1 MAEYKKTS
9 PWFRT
14 PSNSLYLEQIVYRN
28 VPINPDDA
36 EYVIETQY
44 KHRPDLLS
52 YDLYGTPAYWWVFMQ
67 RNRSVIY
74 DPIYDF
80 VPGLAIRLPRKE
92 GLLSALSQL

>member
-9 PWFRT
+9 PWYRT
-14 PSNSLYLEQIVYRN
+14 PKNTLFLEQMVYRN

-36 EYVIETQY
+36 EYTIETQY

-52 YDLYGTPAYWWVFMQ
+52 HDLYGSSAYWWVFMM
-67 RNRSVIY
+67 RNRSIIF

-80 VPGLAIRLPRKE
+80 TPGITIRLPRKDP
-92 GLLSALSQL
+92 LLAALSQN

>member
-14 PSNSLYLEQIVYRN
+14 PSNSLYLEKMEYRSI
-28 VPINPDDA
+28 PMNPDDA
-36 EYVIETQY
+36 EYTIETQY

-67 RNRSVIY
+67 RNRATIY

-80 VPGLAIRLPRKE
+80 VPGITIRLPRKE
-92 GLLSALSQL
+92 GLLSVLSQR